1 MIEPPRP
8 SIQPDSPS
16 MHPDLDSKNGGL
28 ESTGHQDANLS
39 PARSG
44 VRAFFLNF
52 WSVTLDLYRYA
63 GEAAWRSRF
72 RILAVLAALIA
83 VELVI
88 IRVGDPPV
96 MAWIESWR
104 TGEVARLATWLS
116 HLGKFHLVPLGLVAG
131 IWLWSEIGRRTD
143 GRIALG
149 AAVVAMIWAGII
161 VQLPKFIFGRPRPHF
176 NLPDQFAWFH
186 PEWNSFPSG
195 HAAHWFALVGALWA
209 FSPRLCLMV
218 TPLAIIASLAR
229 VVALA
234 HYPSDSI
241 AGAAFGL
248 FFGLFFGFSA
258 ATINR
263 NRNRFHGHL
272 CDKGNSNGRLLA
284 EDLNRHA
291 E

>member
-1 MIEPPRP
+1 
-8 SIQPDSPS
+8 
-16 MHPDLDSKNGGL
+16 MHPDLDSKSRGL
-28 ESTGHQDANLS
+28 ESTGHQDANLP
-39 PARSG
+39 PARSR
-44 VRAFFLNF
+44 VRAFFLSF
-52 WSVTLDLYRYA
+52 WSATLDLYRYA
-63 GEAAWRSRF
+63 GETAWRSRF
-72 RILAVLAALIA
+72 RILGVLAALVA

-88 IRVGDPPV
+88 IRVGDQAV

-104 TGEVARLATWLS
+104 TGEVVRLATWLS
-116 HLGKFHLVPLGLVAG
+116 HLGKFHLIPLGLVVG
-131 IWLWSEIGRRTD
+131 IWLWSEFRHRTD

-209 FSPRLCLMV
+209 YSPRLSLMV
-218 TPLAIIASLAR
+218 TPLAVIVSFAR

-234 HYPSDSI
+234 HYPSDII

-258 ATINR
+258 RTIIQNR
-263 NRNRFHGHL
+263 NRP
-272 CDKGNSNGRLLA
+272 KGL
-284 EDLNRHA
+284 E
-291 E
+291 

>member
-1 MIEPPRP
+1 VIKPPHP
-8 SIQPDSPS
+8 AAQPDSPS
-16 MHPDLDSKNGGL
+16 MQPDLDSESGGL
-28 ESTGHQDANLS
+28 VSTGHQDAKL
-39 PARSG
+39 PPTRSG
-44 VRAFFLNF
+44 VRAFSLTF
-52 WSVTLDLYRYA
+52 WSVSLDLYRYA
-63 GEAAWRSRF
+63 GETAWRSRF
-72 RILAVLAALIA
+72 RILAVLAALVA
-83 VELVI
+83 VEFFVI
-88 IRVGDPPV
+88 RFGDQAV

-116 HLGKFHLVPLGLVAG
+116 HLGKFHLIPLGLVVG
-131 IWLWSEIGRRTD
+131 IWLWSEIRHRTD

-149 AAVVAMIWAGII
+149 AAVVAMVWAGII

-209 FSPRLCLMV
+209 FSPRLSLMV

-234 HYPSDSI
+234 HYPSDII

-248 FFGLFFGFSA
+248 FLGLFLGFSA
-258 ATINR
+258 AMINR
-263 NRNRFHGHL
+263 NRNRP
-272 CDKGNSNGRLLA
+272 KGL
-284 EDLNRHA
+284 E
-291 E
+291 